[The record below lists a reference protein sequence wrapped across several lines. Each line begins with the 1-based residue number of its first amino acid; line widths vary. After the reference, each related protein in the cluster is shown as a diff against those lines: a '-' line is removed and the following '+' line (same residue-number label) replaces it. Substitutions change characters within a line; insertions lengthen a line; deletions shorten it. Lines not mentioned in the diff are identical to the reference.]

1 MKIKLNK
8 KQIIW
13 GSLGL
18 VILLVV
24 LSKAFGG
31 GKEITEVT
39 LQEIQL
45 RDITE
50 IVSVTGKIQPE
61 KEVKISPD
69 VSGEITEMFVKE
81 GDSVVKGQLLLR
93 INPELYESNLNQMLA
108 NLDNAKAAL
117 AGSEAQELRAK
128 TALSLAESNFKR
140 QQKLYDQKVIS
151 DQEWENARLQYEQQ
165 KTEAVVSAKS
175 KLAAVY
181 NVKSLDARL
190 DEVRKTLGRTS
201 IYAPE
206 SGIITQLNSEKGER
220 VVGTAQ
226 MAGTEMM
233 RISNLNS
240 MEVEVNINEND
251 VVRVHKG
258 DFADVR
264 VDAYPD
270 RTFKGVVTEIANS
283 AKFNAAQNMTEQVT
297 NYVVKIR
304 LDRESYADLITA
316 QRKNPFLP
324 GMTAS
329 ADIKTLSKKQVVALP
344 IAALTNRNPYA
355 LSNDG
360 GESFAPT
367 TETGANVNSK
377 NVFVPGKTY
386 VFVLDNNKVKA
397 VEVTTGIQDI
407 DYFEITKGL
416 KAGDKVISEPAMAI
430 AKTLIEGEIVKVKS
444 K

>member
-13 GSLGL
+13 GSVGL
-18 VILLVV
+18 VVVLIV
-24 LSKAFGG
+24 LSKVFGG

-39 LQEIQL
+39 VQEIQL

-69 VSGEITEMFVKE
+69 VSGEITEMFIKE

-128 TALSLAESNFKR
+128 TALNLAESNFKR

-151 DQEWENARLQYEQQ
+151 EQEWENARLQYEQQ
-165 KTEAVVSAKS
+165 KTEAVVAAKN

-181 NVKSLDARL
+181 NVRSLDARL

-206 SGIITQLNSEKGER
+206 SGIVTQLNSEKGER

-258 DFADVR
+258 DIADVR

-304 LDRESYADLITA
+304 LDRESYADLITS

-329 ADIKTLSKKQVVALP
+329 ADIRTLSKKQVVALP

-355 LSNDG
+355 LLNDENSSPVESN
-360 GESFAPT
+360 STVKT
-367 TETGANVNSK
+367 TDNKGY
-377 NVFVPGKTY
+377 VPCKTY
-386 VFVLDNNKVKA
+386 VFVLENNKAKA

-407 DYFEITKGL
+407 DYFEVTKGL

-430 AKTLIEGEIVKVKS
+430 AKTLIDGEMVKVRGK
-444 K
+444 

>member
-13 GSLGL
+13 GSVGLVVLL
-18 VILLVV
+18 VIL
-24 LSKAFGG
+24 SKVFGG

-39 LQEIQL
+39 LQELKL

-128 TALSLAESNFKR
+128 TALNLAESNFKR

-165 KTEAVVSAKS
+165 KTEAIVAAKN

-283 AKFNAAQNMTEQVT
+283 AKFNATQNMTEQVT

-304 LDRESYADLITA
+304 LDRESYADLITT

-355 LSNDG
+355 LSNEG
-360 GESFAPT
+360 SETAAPALSNNN
-367 TETGANVNSK
+367 ENSDK
-377 NVFVPGKTY
+377 VFIPGKTY
-386 VFVLDNNKVKA
+386 VFVVENNKVKA
-397 VEVTTGIQDI
+397 VEVSTGIQDI

-416 KAGDKVISEPAMAI
+416 KAGDKVIAEPAMAI
-430 AKTLIEGEIVKVKS
+430 AKTLIEGEIVKVKT

>member
-18 VILLVV
+18 VIVLVV

-128 TALSLAESNFKR
+128 TALILAESNFKR

-151 DQEWENARLQYEQQ
+151 DQEWENVRLQYEQQ
-165 KTEAVVSAKS
+165 KTEAIVAAKN

-283 AKFNAAQNMTEQVT
+283 AKFNATQNMTEQVT

-355 LSNDG
+355 LSNEG
-360 GESFAPT
+360 SETAATAPSKSN
-367 TETGANVNSK
+367 ENSDK
-377 NVFVPGKTY
+377 VFIPGKTY

-397 VEVTTGIQDI
+397 IEVTTGIQDI

>member
-13 GSLGL
+13 GSIG
-18 VILLVV
+18 LVV
-24 LSKAFGG
+24 LLIVLSKVFGG

-39 LQEIQL
+39 VQEIQL

-69 VSGEITEMFVKE
+69 VSGEITEMFIKE

-117 AGSEAQELRAK
+117 SGSEAQELRAK
-128 TALSLAESNFKR
+128 TALILAESNFKR

-151 DQEWENARLQYEQQ
+151 EQEWENVRLQYEQQ
-165 KTEAVVSAKS
+165 KTEAVVAAKN

-181 NVKSLDARL
+181 NVRSLDARL

-206 SGIITQLNSEKGER
+206 SGIVTQLNSEKGER

-258 DFADVR
+258 DIADVR

-304 LDRESYADLITA
+304 LDRESYADLITS

-329 ADIKTLSKKQVVALP
+329 ADIRTLSKKQVVALP

-355 LSNDG
+355 LLNDENSSPVESN
-360 GESFAPT
+360 STVKT
-367 TETGANVNSK
+367 TDNKGY
-377 NVFVPGKTY
+377 VPGKTY
-386 VFVLDNNKVKA
+386 VFVLENNKAKA
-397 VEVTTGIQDI
+397 VEVATGIQDI
-407 DYFEITKGL
+407 DYFEVTKGL

-430 AKTLIEGEIVKVKS
+430 AKTLIDGEIVKVSGK
-444 K
+444 